1 MSRKKAQK
9 EFQGEKLVL
18 DLKNKGITVMAA
30 STREVAEEAPLAYKD
45 ITKVVNIVDLVGI
58 AKKVARLKP
67 LIVVK
72 G

>member
-1 MSRKKAQK
+1 M
-9 EFQGEKLVL
+9 

-45 ITKVVNIVDLVGI
+45 ITEVVNIVDLVGI